1 MIKWINQAIETDT
14 HTQKRTL
21 QFIYLG
27 NQTNEKENCKGVSI
41 CRPFFCLLFR
51 FISVNKYLRNP
62 TKINTDIVLFQS
74 HAFLLCLFSVFRS
87 LLFRLILITWGT
99 SFYTANTVW
108 LCVFEDVSVSRKTVF
123 INRNCFNFSYL
134 S

>member
-1 MIKWINQAIETDT
+1 MDKSGDRNRHTHKNELYNLYIWET
-14 HTQKRTL
+14 KL
-21 QFIYLG
+21 MKKKIV
-27 NQTNEKENCKGVSI
+27 KVC
-41 CRPFFCLLFR
+41 PFVVLFCLLFR

-87 LLFRLILITWGT
+87 LLLSVSLDTDYLGHV
-99 SFYTANTVW
+99 YTANTVC